1 MEKYFTFVDCR
12 THSCEDVLTSR
23 FIYRLNEI
31 LLIILAVSF
40 FFGRSWQGD
49 SKIYME
55 VQISKGFQ
63 NLYGITINFIIGW
76 NWRTYYKTACF
87 QGLL

>member
-40 FFGRSWQGD
+40 FFLVEVDKVIPKFIWKYKYPRD
-49 SKIYME
+49 SKIYIE
-55 VQISKGFQ
+55 LQSI
-63 NLYGITINFIIGW
+63 L
-76 NWRTYYKTACF
+76 
-87 QGLL
+87 